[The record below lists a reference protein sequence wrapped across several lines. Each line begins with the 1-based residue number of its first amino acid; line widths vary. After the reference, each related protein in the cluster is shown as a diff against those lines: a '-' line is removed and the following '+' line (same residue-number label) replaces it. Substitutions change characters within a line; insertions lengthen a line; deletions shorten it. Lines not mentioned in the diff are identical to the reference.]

1 MKKVNKYHQKHKE
14 RSKKKYMKD
23 EEEKDNML
31 VRDVEISLKEEKE
44 KNHQYGRYKNLLEDE
59 KQKSVEYM
67 KN

>member
-1 MKKVNKYHQKHKE
+1 
-14 RSKKKYMKD
+14 MKD

-31 VRDVEISLKEEKE
+31 VRDVEISLEEEKE

-59 KQKSVEYM
+59 KQRSVEYM

>member
-1 MKKVNKYHQKHKE
+1 
-14 RSKKKYMKD
+14 MKD

-59 KQKSVEYM
+59 KQRSVEYM